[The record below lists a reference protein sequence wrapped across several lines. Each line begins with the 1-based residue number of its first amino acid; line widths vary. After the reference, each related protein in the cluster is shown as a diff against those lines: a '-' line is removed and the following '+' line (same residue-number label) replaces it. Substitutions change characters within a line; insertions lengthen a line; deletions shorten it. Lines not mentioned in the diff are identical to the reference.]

1 MDLEKLTDSQV
12 KARVA
17 SLELELKSLQVSPFA
32 KPLQIKTVQTKLHNL
47 KQELLKRSAVKKGI
61 VAKSI
66 EIATTPAAKFQT
78 DEPKVSFQPSTTA
91 TVKVEPSPIRTVN
104 STATPKI
111 EIPSSAAPLTIP
123 SFEAEKPVFKPED
136 DDPFDYYTTSETVTP
151 QPSTMGQVVG
161 FLEENWMLVGLGV
174 AASVFFF
181 QPKKKSRSNPKRRKA
196 TKRKRRSNKRR
207 RGNFRH

>member
-1 MDLEKLTDSQV
+1 MDLEKLTDSQL
-12 KARVA
+12 KARIA

-32 KPLQIKTVQTKLHNL
+32 KPLQIKMVQTKLHNL

-61 VAKSI
+61 VAKSTK
-66 EIATTPAAKFQT
+66 IATTPVAKFQT

-111 EIPSSAAPLTIP
+111 VIPPSALPLTIP
-123 SFEAEKPVFKPED
+123 SFEAEKPVFKPEEEITD
-136 DDPFDYYTTSETVTP
+136 SFDTTYVTP
-151 QPSTMGQVVG
+151 EPSTMDQVVG

-174 AASVFFF
+174 AASVLFFK
-181 QPKKKSRSNPKRRKA
+181 PKKKARSNPKRRKA